1 MYKIFNKNAL
11 TRNERFQNAVVVGIA
26 VTVGLC
32 IVYTIIC
39 NLLDIEFEILYIGI
53 GYLIG
58 LAIQKAGRGVQ
69 LRFSILAA
77 VLAALCFIVG
87 DLLSIMVPELLGN
100 PNYWLYMLR
109 IYLGSWAQL
118 NLSVLISLA
127 FRIIGVYVAYNYA
140 RIV

>member
-58 LAIQKAGRGVQ
+58 MAIQKAGRGVQ

-77 VLAALCFIVG
+77 VLATLCFVVG
-87 DLLSIMVPELLGN
+87 DLLSIMMPELLGN
-100 PNYWLYMLR
+100 PSYWLYMLKL
-109 IYLGSWAQL
+109 YLGSWAHL
-118 NLSVLISLA
+118 NLGVLLSLA
-127 FRIIGVYVAYNYA
+127 FRIFGVYIAYNYA

>member
-11 TRNERFQNAVVVGIA
+11 TRNERFQNAVVIGIA
-26 VTVGLC
+26 VTVALC
-32 IVYTIIC
+32 ICYTIVC

-58 LAIQKAGRGVQ
+58 LSIQKAGRGVQ

-77 VLAALCFIVG
+77 VLTTLCFIIG
-87 DLLSIMVPELLGN
+87 DLVTLFGLELLSQ
-100 PNYWLYMLR
+100 PSMWLGLLR
-109 IYLGSWAQL
+109 LYFGYWAQL
-118 NLSVLISLA
+118 DFGILISLA
-127 FRIIGVYVAYNYA
+127 FRVIGVFSAYNYA